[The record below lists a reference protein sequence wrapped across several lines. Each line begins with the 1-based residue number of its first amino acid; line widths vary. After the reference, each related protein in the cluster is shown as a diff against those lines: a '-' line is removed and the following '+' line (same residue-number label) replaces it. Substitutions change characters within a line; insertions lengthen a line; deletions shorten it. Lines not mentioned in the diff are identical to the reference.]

1 MSQQAA
7 VTLNTVVYSPA
18 GLRNGVATWINRA
31 GGIVAGFS
39 KFTQLFRD
47 PTTGTQTKIDF
58 QIDVPV
64 LVTADSACGC
74 VGDLLRTNT
83 AKVSFWVASTSTLAE
98 RMDLYLRVKDLIAN
112 AVTSDAVENLDPAT
126 S

>member
-18 GLRNGVATWINRA
+18 GLRNGVATWISRA
-31 GGIVAGFS
+31 AGIVAGFS
-39 KFTQLFRD
+39 KLTQQYRD

-58 QIDVPV
+58 NLSIPV
-64 LVTADSACGC
+64 LATADSTCACEGEL
-74 VGDLLRTNT
+74 VRTNSAT
-83 AKVSFWVASTSTLAE
+83 VSVWVAGTSTLAE
-98 RMDLYLRVKDLIAN
+98 RTDLYLRLKDLVGSSMFI
-112 AVTSDAVENLDPAT
+112 SAVEDLDPAT